1 MTLRRLYLAPLKALH
16 RGYKLLLSPLFGDV
30 CRFEPY
36 CSDYALE
43 AVAKH
48 GLIKGG
54 FLAMRRIIRCNP
66 LCRGGYDPVP

>member
-1 MTLRRLYLAPLKALH
+1 MKPNRRGMLPLRVLH
-16 RGYKLLLSPLFGDV
+16 RGYKRFISPLLGNV

-43 AVAKH
+43 AVEKH
-48 GLIKGG
+48 GLLKGG

-66 LCRGGYDPVP
+66 LCRGGHDPVP